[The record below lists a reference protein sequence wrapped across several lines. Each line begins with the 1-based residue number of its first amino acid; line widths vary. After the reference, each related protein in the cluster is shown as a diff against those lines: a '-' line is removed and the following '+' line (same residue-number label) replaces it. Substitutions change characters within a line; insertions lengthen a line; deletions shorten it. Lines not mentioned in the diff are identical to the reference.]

1 MALSL
6 ADYPAK
12 YESRVLR
19 KAYAACY
26 NEKAQLFINDFAA
39 ECAPAKGPSKGKFI
53 DLLRS
58 LTYDLNLS
66 FEIC

>member
-12 YESRVLR
+12 YESRVIR

-26 NEKAQLFINDFAA
+26 NEKAQLFIKDFAE
-39 ECAPAKGPSKGKFI
+39 ECAPSKGPSKG
-53 DLLRS
+53 
-58 LTYDLNLS
+58 
-66 FEIC
+66 EW